1 METSVKTFLVFGADA
16 IMLTIKDSVNST
28 VGCKLN
34 HNRMS
39 WQGIGNSVIV
49 PPITQ
54 TNKTGNSGTE
64 MYPKNGYGCR
74 WLTGGFPS
82 EVRN

>member
-1 METSVKTFLVFGADA
+1 METSIKMFLVFGVES
-16 IMLTIKDSVNST
+16 IMLINKDSVNST
-28 VGCKLN
+28 VGYKLK

-39 WQGIGNSVIV
+39 WQGIGNACYSSANH
-49 PPITQ
+49 

-74 WLTGGFPS
+74 WLTGDFPS